1 MRSKDVAALT
11 VGLNLLGGIIAGLLV
26 GYCVDYVA
34 ESWFGFKT
42 SPWGLLIF
50 FFVGIV
56 SGFLNAYRDMKRITE
71 SS

>member
-1 MRSKDVAALT
+1 MKPKDISAMS
-11 VGLNLLGGIIAGLLV
+11 VGLNIVGGIIAGLLV
-26 GYCVDYVA
+26 GYFVDWAA
-34 ESWFGFKT
+34 ENWFGYRT

-56 SGFLNAYRDMKRITE
+56 SGFRNAYRDMKRLT